1 MCYKKKKW
9 LWVYQVIQ
17 MFVNLD
23 TFIPSKVLV
32 FLADDSIFCF
42 FFLKQGSE
50 TYLTLEN
57 NFLEMPTDIT
67 GFWNPCYSRN
77 KKC

>member
-1 MCYKKKKW
+1 MC
-9 LWVYQVIQ
+9 LVIQ

-23 TFIPSKVLV
+23 TFIPSKVLM
-32 FLADDSIFCF
+32 FLTDDSVFCIL
-42 FFLKQGSE
+42 LKQGSE
-50 TYLTLEN
+50 TCLALGN
-57 NFLEMPTDIT
+57 NFLEIPTDIT